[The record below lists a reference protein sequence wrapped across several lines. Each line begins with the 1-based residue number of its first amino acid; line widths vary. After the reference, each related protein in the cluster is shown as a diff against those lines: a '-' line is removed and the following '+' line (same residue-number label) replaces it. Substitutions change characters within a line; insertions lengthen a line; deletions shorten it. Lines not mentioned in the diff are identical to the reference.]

1 MMNDK
6 TKVVV
11 IQYDESGLKIEPEF
25 QISDATNAVANKP
38 IEAWFLPSNDGYGW
52 KGLLTEIRKDYMDP
66 NAAWYFIFRGSEEH
80 KEEFFYQLKKYSV
93 SQGIRLSDRFPNKE
107 FIAKWMEEGKRAE
120 EKMPDEALKR
130 YLIAADEA
138 NDPEAQYRAALI
150 YKRVWQGISEIRT
163 MSFEEAYEKMLAYFE
178 KSAKQDYFHAQTEL
192 VSLFY
197 AGQMCDEKGALWL
210 TKVAERN
217 DIEAQY
223 YLGCCYV
230 SGRGVKTDNKQAAYW
245 YEMAANRDHI
255 GAQFELGECYYREKN
270 YSQAVAWYEKAAERG
285 YVKAQYKLG
294 WCYEHG
300 VGRARNFSL
309 AIDCYDPAA
318 NQGHAGAQYRL
329 GLLYDKNGTYE
340 ALEKAYYW
348 FGEASKQGHVKAK
361 YCLGSCYE
369 NGKGIS
375 KNQDLALALYEESAK
390 LGCSDAQ
397 YRLGEIKEKTEPTI
411 AVDWYRMAAAQN
423 DKKAQYRLGFCY
435 EKGLGVEQ
443 DFSMAVELYE
453 KSAKQGY
460 EKAQY
465 HLGLCYE
472 NGIGAEQCLSEAF
485 RCYKDAEERGH
496 IEATYRLGFFYENGY
511 SIEQCLREAFRCY
524 EKVCKKHTEAQY
536 RLGLCYE
543 YGRGTEINLEEA
555 SRCYEAAAERN
566 HIEATYRLGLSY
578 ETDQNRLKALDC
590 YKQAADKNHADAQY
604 RWGLLYEQLMEKSKV
619 TGKIV
624 MDYYR
629 KSAGQ
634 GNVLAQYKLGQ
645 IYSADSK
652 RKDAWEWYDKA
663 ASQGHVEAMYQAAK
677 LCKYGL
683 KKQDQEAYAFARY
696 QFAAE
701 QGHIPSQHE
710 LAECY
715 RYGRGTDKDFSM
727 AICVYE
733 KILEKQPEE
742 ASVYYEIAECY
753 LEMFAFRE
761 EYSPTVEVDEHIESQ
776 GDSIRE
782 KRRVIRAINEYIN
795 NPIVIGIALNSKMS
809 VEDILDWKVDILEA
823 VECYK
828 KAEELGSKDSAKRLK
843 SFENESRKTKKQ

>member
-1 MMNDK
+1 MNDK

-11 IQYDESGLKIEPEF
+11 IQYDEGSLNIEVEF
-25 QISDATNAVANKP
+25 QILDATKAVVNKP
-38 IEAWFLPSNDGYGW
+38 IEEWFWPSNDSYGW
-52 KGLLTEIRKDYMDP
+52 KGLLKEIRKNYMDP

-80 KEEFFYQLKKYSV
+80 KEEFFYQLKKYSS
-93 SQGIRLSDRFPNKE
+93 SQSIRLSDRFPNEE
-107 FIAKWMEEGKRAE
+107 FVAKWMEEGKRAE

-138 NDPEAQYRAALI
+138 NTPEAQYRAAMI
-150 YKRVWQGISEIRT
+150 YKGVWQGVYEIRT
-163 MSFEEAYEKMLAYFE
+163 ISFEEAYEKMLAYFE
-178 KSAKQDYFHAQTEL
+178 KSAKQDYFHAQAEL

-197 AGQMCDEKGALWL
+197 AGQICDEKGVYWL
-210 TKVAERN
+210 TKVAEQN
-217 DIEAQY
+217 DVEAQY
-223 YLGCCYV
+223 YLGGCYV
-230 SGRGVKTDNKQAAYW
+230 SGKGVGADVEQAAHW
-245 YEMAANRDHI
+245 YEKAANAEHI
-255 GAQFELGECYYREKN
+255 GAQFELGECYYRGKS
-270 YSQAVAWYEKAAERG
+270 YSQAVDWYEKAAEQG
-285 YVKAQYKLG
+285 YVRAQYKLG
-294 WCYEHG
+294 WCYEYG
-300 VGRARNFSL
+300 VGRMRNFSC
-309 AIDCYDPAA
+309 AIDCYESAA

-329 GLLYDKNGTYE
+329 GLLYDKNGTSR

-375 KNQDLALALYEESAK
+375 KNQDLAFSLYEESAK

-397 YRLGEIKEKTEPTI
+397 YRLGEIKEKTEPAV
-411 AVDWYRMAAAQN
+411 AVDWYRMATAQN
-423 DKKAQYRLGFCY
+423 NKKAQDRLGFCY

-443 DFSMAVELYE
+443 DLFRAVEFYK

-460 EKAQY
+460 DKAQY

-472 NGIGAEQCLSEAF
+472 NGIGEKQCLSEAF
-485 RCYKDAEERGH
+485 RCYKDAEDHGH
-496 IEATYRLGFFYENGY
+496 IEATYRLGFFYEKGY
-511 SIEQCLREAFRCY
+511 GTKQCLQEAFQCY
-524 EKVCKKHTEAQY
+524 RKICKKHTEAQY

-543 YGRGTEINLEEA
+543 YGRGTKINLEEA
-555 SRCYEAAAERN
+555 FQCYELAAQQK
-566 HIEATYRLGLSY
+566 HIEATYRLGLFY
-578 ETDQNRLKALDC
+578 ETVQNKVKALDC
-590 YKQAADKNHADAQY
+590 YKKAADKNHADAQY
-604 RWGLLYEQLMEKSKV
+604 RWGLLYEHMMEKSKV
-619 TGKIV
+619 TSKIV
-624 MDYYR
+624 IDSYR
-629 KSAGQ
+629 KSADQ

-645 IYSADSK
+645 IYSSDSK
-652 RKDAWEWYDKA
+652 WKEAWQWYDKA
-663 ASQGHVEAMYQAAK
+663 ASQGYVEAMYQAAK

-683 KKQDQEAYAFARY
+683 KKRDQEVYAFARY
-696 QFAAE
+696 QAATD
-701 QGHIPSQHE
+701 QGHIPAQHG

-715 RYGRGTDKDFSM
+715 RYGRGTDKDFRM
-727 AICVYE
+727 AICIYE

-761 EYSPTVEVDEHIESQ
+761 EYSPTAEVDEHIESV

-782 KRRVIRAINEYIN
+782 KRRVIRATNEYIS